1 MQEVVKIA
9 AVTNDGTTITGH
21 FGMALYYQVI
31 VIEAGKVTTKEQR
44 PKPHHGVHPDYAQ
57 AEHHD
62 HQDMF
67 APIQDCQVLLSGG
80 MRKPAYEKA
89 VAVGLKVIMATGKID
104 DAVQEYLS
112 SNLDSDP
119 NRIHNQ

>member
-67 APIQDCQVLLSGG
+67 APIQDCQVLLCGG
-80 MRKPAYEKA
+80 MRTPAYEKA
-89 VAVGLKVIMATGKID
+89 EAVGLQIIMTGGKID
-104 DAVQEYLS
+104 DAVRKFLQG
-112 SNLDSDP
+112 NLVSDP
-119 NRIHNQ
+119 RRIITR